1 MLTFVGLYADGTL
14 SKGFLSKSL
23 SSTSSA
29 SPQPASLVMFFGF
42 GLAGATGFPVDLGTN
57 EGFEAELDLATTG
70 FEVGL
75 GAAGDGFLSPEV

>member
-1 MLTFVGLYADGTL
+1 
-14 SKGFLSKSL
+14 
-23 SSTSSA
+23 
-29 SPQPASLVMFFGF
+29 MFFGF

-75 GAAGDGFLSPEV
+75 GAAGDGFESGSLSGISCTSSSTNSIQNSFTSKSS

>member
-1 MLTFVGLYADGTL
+1 
-14 SKGFLSKSL
+14 
-23 SSTSSA
+23 
-29 SPQPASLVMFFGF
+29 MFFGF

-75 GAAGDGFLSPEV
+75 GAAGDGF